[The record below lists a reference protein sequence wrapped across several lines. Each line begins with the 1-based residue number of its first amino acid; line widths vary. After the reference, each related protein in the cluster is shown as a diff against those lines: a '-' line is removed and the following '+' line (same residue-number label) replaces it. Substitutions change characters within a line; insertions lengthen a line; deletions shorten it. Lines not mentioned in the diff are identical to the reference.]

1 MAISQNRID
10 FNNNKKERKEN
21 YISPEKFIQ
30 IGSTVYEKSAW
41 ISENYT
47 KQSWCLPVKSYWY
60 QLKFDSPSAPRLF
73 RWIDRVWCTEQVF
86 FNMSLQNV

>member
-47 KQSWCLPVKSYWY
+47 KQS
-60 QLKFDSPSAPRLF
+60 
-73 RWIDRVWCTEQVF
+73 
-86 FNMSLQNV
+86 